1 MRLRHHTPTFAS
13 KLLALGTLMLVLIL
27 IAATVTPATAQG
39 IKIGDPAPMLRFT
52 APDSSTLT
60 LDPSKASATVVVF
73 VSEQCPVSN
82 SYNGR
87 MSALYQA
94 YAGKPVQFAFVD
106 ANATESPQDIVA
118 LETRA
123 KFPFRVLRDVSNVVA
138 DQLNAQFTPEVYV
151 FDKGGI
157 LRYHGAI
164 DDSRNVANVQ
174 QQSARDA
181 IDALVDGKP
190 VAVAT
195 TKAFG
200 CSIKRVRTS

>member
-1 MRLRHHTPTFAS
+1 MRLRHCTTIFAS
-13 KLLALGTLMLVLIL
+13 SLLALGAASMLTLGAPLVTS
-27 IAATVTPATAQG
+27 AAAQG

-52 APDSSTLT
+52 APDTSTLT

-82 SYNGR
+82 SYNER

-123 KFPFRVLRDVSNVVA
+123 KFPFRVLRDVGNVVA
-138 DQLNAQFTPEVYV
+138 DKLNAQFTPEVYV

-174 QQSARDA
+174 QQSARNA